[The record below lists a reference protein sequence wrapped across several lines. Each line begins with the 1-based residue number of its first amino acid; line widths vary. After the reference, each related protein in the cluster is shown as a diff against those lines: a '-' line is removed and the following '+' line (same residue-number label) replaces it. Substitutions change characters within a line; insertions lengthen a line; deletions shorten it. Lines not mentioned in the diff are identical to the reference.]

1 MPDIVVGT
9 NSYVTL
15 DTADAHFDA
24 RLHADTWDAASDD
37 TKERALLMACRVIE
51 DQVDWQGLPVD
62 PSQALAWPRV
72 HVRGVDPDVIP
83 NQVKN
88 AQCELALYLIGTNP
102 TATPKTAGFKTLTV
116 DTLKLEID
124 KADRLPVIPP
134 HVANILAPL
143 GFPKANRPTMQVSR

>member
-1 MPDIVVGT
+1 MTITVGS
-9 NSYVTL
+9 NSYITEDDADVYFAARL
-15 DTADAHFDA
+15 YADA
-24 RLHADTWDAASDD
+24 WDSATTD
-37 TKERALLMACRVIE
+37 TKERAILMACRVIE
-51 DQVDWQGLPVD
+51 DQVDWQGLPAIQG
-62 PSQALAWPRV
+62 QALAWPRV

-134 HVANILAPL
+134 HVANILAPF